1 MRRRIHAFHMRRGI
15 YACHVRRRIQC
26 MSHEEEDTCM
36 RQDLLKPLL
45 QGFALLRR
53 QTIHPAAELFE
64 NGVVVLGLHESWPH
78 ENQQEEAQRL
88 ISVRS
93 PACARGREH
102 EKDREST
109 RKTERARER

>member
-1 MRRRIHAFHMRRGI
+1 M
-15 YACHVRRRIQC
+15 RRRIQC

-36 RQDLLKPLL
+36 CQDLLKPLL